1 MILEAR
7 GILDT
12 AKIEKLTERFRDYVD
27 IRGNRDIMKL
37 MRGASL
43 AHHRLLISVDTVWLY
58 NVDLSPVPAQ
68 HLASLASCVTSYL
81 RIENVSGCDLAS
93 LLTSLKCLIL
103 NITRQSLGREDTQ
116 ALVQAMESGVE
127 YVVLC
132 EDVELDIEALAEY
145 SGQGRCSKVELD
157 DKNTTARYE
166 VELRTWAGSRNWT
179 VRVHLERLKNGVL
192 LYCASRLRML
202 G

>member
-12 AKIEKLTERFRDYVD
+12 DKIEKLTERFRDYVD

-43 AHHRLLISVDTVWLY
+43 VHHGLLISVDTVWLY

-68 HLASLASCVTSYL
+68 HLASLASFVRRDLNIVNVT
-81 RIENVSGCDLAS
+81 GCDLVS
-93 LLTSLKCLIL
+93 LVSCLKCQKLDIKSQ
-103 NITRQSLGREDTQ
+103 RLGREETQ

-127 YVVLC
+127 KVVLL
-132 EDVELDIEALAEY
+132 LDDEVTLDMEALAEY
-145 SGQGRCSKVELD
+145 SGQGVCRMVGLGDTATRYRGEL
-157 DKNTTARYE
+157 
-166 VELRTWAGSRNWT
+166 VTWARSRNW
-179 VRVHLERLKNGVL
+179 RVKEYPNLDEDWRCIVQRS
-192 LYCASRLRML
+192 ATD
-202 G
+202 